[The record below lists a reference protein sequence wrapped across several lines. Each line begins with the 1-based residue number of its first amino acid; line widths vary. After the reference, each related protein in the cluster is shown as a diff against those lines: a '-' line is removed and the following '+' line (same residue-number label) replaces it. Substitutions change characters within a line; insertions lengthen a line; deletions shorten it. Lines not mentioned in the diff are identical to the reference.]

1 MEAIR
6 VISDNEASLCSGRVA
21 ALVPLLRARCQGR
34 PATDSDWSNLSPM
47 QTTATPAA
55 VTGGSRESVS
65 DRPPVVSEDWLAVFI
80 GASLIALVL
89 AGAHSTDPL
98 RIALE
103 VLVPLTAGAVLLGAR
118 LLRFIPGV
126 LLVSGLAWLAQA
138 VAALPVFAAFGL
150 EYVVF
155 GLIIGLVVNQMVPV
169 PGWLREAV
177 RTEYY
182 IKTGLVVLGAGIL
195 VDDIARAGL
204 LGIAQALVVVVSVW
218 TFAFWLARRLRVDDE
233 FATMLASAVSICGVS
248 AAIATCGAIQGDRKK
263 LSYVTSLV
271 LVVAVPMMVLMP
283 WVARL
288 VGMPDVVAGAWLGG
302 TLDTSAAVVAGG
314 ELISDAARD
323 AAVVVKLSQNALIGV
338 AAFLLTVWWTLNRK
352 SGSASGAEAV
362 SRPNLAVIWERFPK
376 FVFGFLVASIVFS
389 WLVADTTV
397 ADTRGPLTAV
407 RTALFAMAFVSI
419 GLETSLGSLVTTD
432 QGRPAIAF
440 LGAQAFNIVLTLL
453 AAYVFFGGFPFA
465 P

>member
-1 MEAIR
+1 METSATH
-6 VISDNEASLCSGRVA
+6 
-21 ALVPLLRARCQGR
+21 RAGI
-34 PATDSDWSNLSPM
+34 TD
-47 QTTATPAA
+47 A
-55 VTGGSRESVS
+55 SREAAAE
-65 DRPPVVSEDWLAVFI
+65 RPPLIGEDWLSVFV
-80 GASLIALVL
+80 GASLIALAL
-89 AGAHSTDPL
+89 AGVRSTDPVQV
-98 RIALE
+98 ALL
-103 VLVPLTAGAVLLGAR
+103 VLVPLTVGAAALGSRLTRFLPGALLMAA
-118 LLRFIPGV
+118 
-126 LLVSGLAWLAQA
+126 LAWLAQA
-138 VAALPVFAAFGL
+138 IAALPMVSAWSL

-155 GLIIGLVVNQMVPV
+155 ALVLGLVVNHTVAVPT
-169 PGWLREAV
+169 WLREAV

-195 VDDIARAGL
+195 VDDILRAGF
-204 LGIAQALVVVVSVW
+204 LGIAQALVVVLSVW

-271 LVVAVPMMVLMP
+271 LVVAMPMMVIMP
-283 WVARL
+283 WVARAA
-288 VGMPDVVAGAWLGG
+288 GMPDVVAGAWLGG

-352 SGSASGAEAV
+352 SSATADAETPRT
-362 SRPNLAVIWERFPK
+362 SLAVIWERFPK
-376 FVFGFLVASIVFS
+376 FVFGFLVASFVFS
-389 WLVADTTV
+389 WLLSDTTV

-407 RTALFAMAFVSI
+407 RTTLFAMAFVSI
-419 GLETSLGSLVTTD
+419 GLETSLGSLVKTD
-432 QGRPAIAF
+432 GGRPAMAF
-440 LGAQAFNIVLTLL
+440 LGGQAFNVIVTFI